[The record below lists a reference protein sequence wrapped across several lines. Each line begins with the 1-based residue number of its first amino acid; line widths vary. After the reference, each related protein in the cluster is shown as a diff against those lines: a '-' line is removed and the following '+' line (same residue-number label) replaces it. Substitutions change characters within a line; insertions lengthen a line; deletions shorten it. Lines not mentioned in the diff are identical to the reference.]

1 MALVLAT
8 ALLPTLGAANA
19 TAATPANTTSTIGFT
34 TGIRRQHT
42 TSRLWQWQRKYPPTG
57 VHKIT
62 K

>member
-1 MALVLAT
+1 MAVLPVAT
-8 ALLPTLGAANA
+8 IPQAPGSPNA

-42 TSRLWQWQRKYPPTG
+42 TSRLWQWQQHPPTG
-57 VHKIT
+57 VYKIT